1 MSFISL
7 LSLILKRTVNILLI
21 LVTIG
26 VVGFV
31 GLTVFGISIM
41 GTKTDAEY
49 FEKQKTITAESNQKR
64 TLYSYGLD
72 TLNWEDYVLKRKVD
86 MILRKTERDSTITFR
101 LFDIKDTLDN
111 YGFTQYVKHDK
122 SIYMVGEKHKIIK
135 QNKYLNKEISNIA
148 FDLYDAVEPPTDW
161 NGSFLF
167 NKEYGVLNI
176 EAWSAGR
183 KIFILPT
190 NYKSDVKSELLDKKI
205 NTKENER

>member
-1 MSFISL
+1 MKK
-7 LSLILKRTVNILLI
+7 ILNILLI

-26 VVGFV
+26 VVSFV

-41 GTKTDAEY
+41 GTKTDTKY
-49 FEKQKTITAESNQKR
+49 FKKQKARIAESNQRR

-101 LFDIKDTLDN
+101 LLDVKDTLDN

-122 SIYMVGEKHKIIK
+122 SIYIVGEKHNIIE

-148 FDLYDAVEPPTDW
+148 FDLYDALEPPTDW
-161 NGSFLF
+161 NGPFLF
-167 NKEYGVLNI
+167 NKEYGILNI

-190 NYKSDVKSELLDKKI
+190 NYTFDIKSELLDKKI
-205 NTKENER
+205 NMKENER